1 MIRDWFQLLWRQG
14 LRRPTWKPL
23 LLCFLACCSLG
34 RAEIYQHETFEDFST
49 GWVDGNLTL
58 QEAPECG
65 VVAPAG
71 WRLPVESRIVQTN
84 KSRLD
89 PRCPGFLDAFAPDRM
104 GTHTFPG
111 RGELWKVC
119 QPQSQSRRGALFRSG
134 VVRSTLPL
142 GWLWSGQ
149 GPAAQLLASTFYAG
163 DLYALT
169 QDKTNRSVTLWCA
182 TPGRDP
188 CFSWTPLSDV
198 ALSPETQSWALIG
211 EGARLWMIAR
221 DGEGWFLSL
230 LLFRGSPHSARFPI
244 PQSEAFETLAG
255 FGVARGLLFAYFEGG
270 RGSLLAAAQLDT
282 SPPQWHS
289 LEYFPRRLAPQ
300 RLASTGLGVY
310 LIPASR
316 SKPLRVCAGR
326 PQGQS
331 VVRGGFVHRF
341 ELPQRQRIRSIHW
354 QTEPPLS
361 TGWQLAWR
369 VRPEFPDSPITPWTP
384 FSTARSRMIE
394 RAARGVEYRLE
405 WQGHELPPGH
415 RVTRVWIVTEP
426 LEEKRS
432 LIASAEPE
440 RQNPLMSAVA
450 QRQREPSDK
459 SPNSGAET
467 APAQNNPLAPALSQG
482 ERGLAANSSNPR
494 AADAPAQDN
503 SLTPAL
509 ARRPGES
516 SNRSPNPSSGD
527 ESAQND
533 SLTLSLSRGERGPAD
548 NSSKPSAKSEPG
560 QRDPPTLALA
570 RRPGESSNRSPDPS
584 SGDESAQNDS
594 LTLALSQGE
603 RGPSDKSPNSAAE
616 AAPAQNNPL
625 TPALAQGE
633 RGLAG
638 NNSKPSA
645 KSEPGQRDPPTL
657 ALARRPGES
666 SNRSPD
672 PGAEDEPAQNDSLT
686 LALSQGER
694 RPADK
699 SPNSGAETAPA
710 QNNPLTPALAQRERE
725 PVDNSSKPSAAG
737 KPVQSI
743 SFTPAFQGKIF
754 CSVAIPQA
762 AAESVASGFIGS
774 ALETASAGSSSGNSK
789 PDHSLEKGD
798 VPFAPTIFR
807 DPRRILGPRLRA
819 FSLLLPIL
827 FLFVLLLA
835 ALRLSRRQRSFSQCL
850 EEATHRRE
858 QKRAAQSAVRRAN
871 QSAAEGSNAFRTEWT
886 LPPAM
891 GSRTL
896 LDVLVCEEDRPAAMH
911 RREIRVQPPSD
922 LNPLPCCRLASLP
935 QQSPEQR
942 LIVIKDT
949 LYLFSR
955 GHAVYAA
962 RIKGKDHVTDW
973 SPPLAVVPE
982 SAPGFSVAFLK
993 RWLFFVPGAKHRTGT
1008 PLYRCARH
1016 PDGALGP
1023 WRVIGEIPIGIQH
1036 HALAAGRRGLFLLGG
1051 RTRRGPVP
1059 WVFHL
1064 EIDGDGN
1071 LSRLKR
1077 VHSLPGAPGPL
1088 RCAVIQRQVVL
1099 VWPGPEELPT
1109 GGPGS
1114 LWSAALTVEDA
1125 LSSWRRRGEL
1135 PKEGGA
1141 EQLCRIGR
1149 NLLLIQ
1155 RGHLHQTP
1163 WRATGALGPWRRLAG
1178 SLPRHQSV
1186 LVLSGTLLMTDS
1198 ENRPYRNKA
1207 ASLLS
1212 AEIPA

>member
-570 RRPGESSNRSPDPS
+570 RRPGESSNRSPDP
-584 SGDESAQNDS
+584 
-594 LTLALSQGE
+594 
-603 RGPSDKSPNSAAE
+603 
-616 AAPAQNNPL
+616 
-625 TPALAQGE
+625 
-633 RGLAG
+633 
-638 NNSKPSA
+638 
-645 KSEPGQRDPPTL
+645 
-657 ALARRPGES
+657 
-666 SNRSPD
+666 
-672 PGAEDEPAQNDSLT
+672 GAEDEPAQNDSLT
-686 LALSQGER
+686 LALSQR
-694 RPADK
+694 A
-699 SPNSGAETAPA
+699 
-710 QNNPLTPALAQRERE
+710 RE

-942 LIVIKDT
+942 LIVVKDT

-1114 LWSAALTVEDA
+1114 VWSAALTVEDA
-1125 LSSWRRRGEL
+1125 LSPWRSRGEL

-1163 WRATGALGPWRRLAG
+1163 WRETGALGPWRRLAG